1 MICLCSPKPSFL
13 LTAAQTTENTN
24 HSFHS
29 SFVRLKN
36 NLPRVSLDLGATEND
51 CFNPLGSCARTVQTK
66 AVFYFL
72 QASPAALAK
81 CVLAEVPNQVVEYY
95 SHKAICPM
103 PPVPSCDSPTSLAN
117 TPTESLP
124 AVGTTA

>member
-1 MICLCSPKPSFL
+1 M
-13 LTAAQTTENTN
+13 Q
-24 HSFHS
+24 
-29 SFVRLKN
+29 
-36 NLPRVSLDLGATEND
+36 VSLDLGATENY
-51 CFNPLGSCARTVQTK
+51 CFNPLGSCARTVQTT
-66 AVFYFL
+66 AVFYFS

-103 PPVPSCDSPTSLAN
+103 PPIPSCDSPTSLAN